1 MDAMK
6 KITNFARRNATH
18 QMTAVSIPP
27 TASAA
32 AFAEYMRQAGR
43 RCTPE
48 RFLVLSAAESLQGH
62 FTARVVADVLQRNS
76 THVSMATVYSTMQM
90 LVDCGML
97 RKLYIDNAATV
108 YEMSMA
114 CHKHLVCTKCGKI
127 KKLKDPEFDEM
138 LRKRRFSAFTP
149 AYATVSVYGVC
160 STCAR
165 KTRKAT
171 TEQKK
176 QSKSVISKNK
186 K

>member
-1 MDAMK
+1 
-6 KITNFARRNATH
+6 
-18 QMTAVSIPP
+18 MTAVSIPP

-108 YEMSMA
+108 YEMAMA

-127 KKLKDPEFDEM
+127 KKMKDPEFDEM
-138 LRKRRFSAFTP
+138 LRKRRFQLLRLLMPLFRCMAF
-149 AYATVSVYGVC
+149 ALRAHERRVKQIQN
-160 STCAR
+160 R
-165 KTRKAT
+165 KT
-171 TEQKK
+171 
-176 QSKSVISKNK
+176 V
-186 K
+186 